1 MIEEPSPE
9 DCLGPTYYIESEA
22 PEIASLAA
30 SLKAATPG
38 ETATA
43 LFNWVR
49 DEVRYDPWTAWDPP
63 EKYRAT
69 VVLERRRGYCIMKAV
84 LLAAMTRAAGIPTR
98 LGFADVL
105 NHKTPESMK
114 KMMGTDLFV
123 FHGFVELWLD
133 GRWLKAAPA
142 FDREATRRAGALL
155 VELDGDNDAVL
166 HPVDPEGQP
175 HIEYVQSRGSYA
187 DLPVEEIRAVFAEV
201 YGKTGARG

>member
-1 MIEEPSPE
+1 MSEPRPE

-22 PEIASLAA
+22 KEIAALAA
-30 SLKAATPG
+30 SLVQPTPG

-49 DEVRYDPWTAWDPP
+49 DEVRYDPWTAWEPP
-63 EKYRAT
+63 ESYRAT
-69 VVLERRRGYCIMKAV
+69 LILEKRRGYCIMKAV

-105 NHKTPESMK
+105 NHKIPESMLK
-114 KMMGTDLFV
+114 LMGTNLFV

-133 GRWLKAAPA
+133 GKWLKATPA

-155 VELDGDNDAVL
+155 VELDGQQDAML
-166 HPVDPEGQP
+166 HPVDPEGHP
-175 HIEYVQSRGSYA
+175 YIEYVRSRGSYA
-187 DLPVEEIRAVFAEV
+187 DLPVEEIREVFAEV
-201 YGKTGARG
+201 YGKSIQTG